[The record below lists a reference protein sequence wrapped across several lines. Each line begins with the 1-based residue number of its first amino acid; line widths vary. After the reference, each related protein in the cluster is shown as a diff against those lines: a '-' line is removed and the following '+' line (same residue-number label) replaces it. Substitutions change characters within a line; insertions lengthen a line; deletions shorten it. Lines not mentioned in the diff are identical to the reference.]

1 MIVLCS
7 VVVIGFFFFLLF
19 FLHNLHLLRV
29 AFLFAF

>member
-7 VVVIGFFFFLLF
+7 VVVIGFFFLLF